1 MVTHVCIPSTW
12 EVEVD
17 GGYKASLIYSDFEAC
32 LDDLR
37 ALGKETRSKQ
47 NRMVEPGPC
56 CLGNKS

>member
-17 GGYKASLIYSDFEAC
+17 RGYKASLIYSDFEAC

-37 ALGKETRSKQ
+37 AWGKGNRSKQ
-47 NRMVEPGPC
+47 SRMVEAGPC
-56 CLGNKS
+56 CLGSKS